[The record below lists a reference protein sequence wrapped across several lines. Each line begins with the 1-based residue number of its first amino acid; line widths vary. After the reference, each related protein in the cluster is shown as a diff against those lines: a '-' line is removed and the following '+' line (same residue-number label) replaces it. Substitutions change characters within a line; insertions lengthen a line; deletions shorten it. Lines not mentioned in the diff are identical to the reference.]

1 MQFITLPGPR
11 DDNNKG
17 KEMWFMY
24 HQVSKKP
31 AYPKRGGKERFYYCL
46 LKNIVTETEKG

>member
-1 MQFITLPGPR
+1 MQFITLSSPR

-17 KEMWFMY
+17 KNMWFMN
-24 HQVSKKP
+24 HQVTKKP

-46 LKNIVTETEKG
+46 LKNIVTDPEKG